1 VAARVEV
8 AAPRCEAAHVSLVR
22 AAGGVP
28 VRETPN
34 GLQVLVIHRPQY
46 GDWSFPKGKCEPG
59 ESDEACATREVEEET
74 GLVCSLEEEL
84 PSTSYTDAKDRP
96 KRVRYWRLRIV
107 GGELRFVHEADDARW
122 VSAAEAES
130 LLSYDRDL
138 TVLRATVGIGHLL
151 DAGDPERL
159 AQALA
164 ADPSAGQTPVDGLVP
179 LLYLLR
185 RSAASG
191 ADIRECTRLLLE
203 AGADPNAFTHEV
215 EEWGDWDF
223 TAVRSAVDRDDAELV
238 RLLVDHGAERDD
250 DAIYHACEH
259 GGTALLEALWKPGA
273 EDYVGHKVDFED
285 LEGLRFFLERGADVN
300 ERCCL
305 HHAIA
310 RGRTLRFIQLILDAG
325 ADVDR
330 PWTFWDVGRRP
341 LALAARCGHL
351 AAYELLESLGA
362 TAELDEVDAAVLA
375 VARGESVV
383 LPRARPPALGNPD
396 TDDYGWI
403 LGQFALLDRTEIVAA
418 LLDSGLDVDTPG
430 WSGFTPLIQAAAH
443 GRRATVELLIE
454 RGANL
459 TERAWEDRGP
469 RPLDAAIWAIRN
481 NHAHDGDYAGTVE
494 VLVTAGAPTGHRPP
508 SGDPAVDR
516 VLERLGV
523 W

>member
-1 VAARVEV
+1 MPGGVAARVEG
-8 AAPRCEAAHVSLVR
+8 APPRGEAARVSVVR

-28 VRETPN
+28 VRETPD
-34 GLQVLVIHRPQY
+34 GLEVLVVHRPQY

-59 ESDEACATREVEEET
+59 ESDEACAIREVAEET
-74 GLVCSLEEEL
+74 GLVCALEEEL

-96 KRVRYWRLRIV
+96 KRVRYWRLRVV
-107 GGELRFVHEADDARW
+107 GGSSASSTRSTRRAGSRRPRRSRCSPTTATSRCSARRS
-122 VSAAEAES
+122 VSGTCS
-130 LLSYDRDL
+130 MP
-138 TVLRATVGIGHLL
+138 GM
-151 DAGDPERL
+151 PERL

-223 TAVRSAVDRDDAELV
+223 AAVRSAVDRDDAELV

-418 LLDSGLDVDTPG
+418 LLDSRLDIDTPG
-430 WSGFTPLIQAAAH
+430 WSGFTPLIQAATH
-443 GRRATVELLIE
+443 GRR
-454 RGANL
+454 
-459 TERAWEDRGP
+459 
-469 RPLDAAIWAIRN
+469 
-481 NHAHDGDYAGTVE
+481 
-494 VLVTAGAPTGHRPP
+494 
-508 SGDPAVDR
+508 VDR
-516 VLERLGV
+516 RAADRARREPDRAGLGRS
-523 W
+523 WAAAARRRHLGDTQQPRARR